1 MKDYLDIILGVA
13 AIVGAIYRI
22 AQVESNIN
30 ARLARLQ
37 TKIDASVDV
46 LKDTLLEKINSITQ
60 RIEIHLTEYQGKKE
74 YLDYRIH
81 DLEKDNLSERLN
93 SMQDRLNIHLT
104 EYQGRKEHYDYRIH
118 DFDNRLQH
126 KFNRLRDLIKQL
138 AGFLNKQSGFV
149 MRDDEY

>member
-30 ARLARLQ
+30 ARLARLE

-60 RIEIHLTEYQGKKE
+60 RIE
-74 YLDYRIH
+74 
-81 DLEKDNLSERLN
+81 
-93 SMQDRLNIHLT
+93 IHLT